1 MIKILCVGKMKEK
14 GMLQLQQEYL
24 KRLSRFHKIELV
36 ELKEGNPSFE
46 DSKLIDDESSRL
58 LEQLKPTDYVVIFD
72 VKSQLIDSIELSQL
86 VDQSLTKG
94 NIVFVL
100 GGSLGFN
107 ETILNRANH
116 KISMSKMTFP
126 HLLARI
132 MVLEHLYRSFKI
144 LYNQS
149 YHK

>member
-46 DSKLIDDESSRL
+46 ESKLIDDESSRL

-132 MVLEHLYRSFKI
+132 MVLEQLYRSFKI

>member
-14 GMLQLQQEYL
+14 GMLQLQEEYL
-24 KRLSRFHKIELV
+24 KRLSRFNKVELI

-46 DSKLIDDESSRL
+46 DKRLIDDESSRL
-58 LEQLKPTDYVVIFD
+58 LQQIKSDDTVIIFD
-72 VKSQLIDSIELSQL
+72 VSSKQLDSVEFSHL
-86 VDQSLTKG
+86 VDQ
-94 NIVFVL
+94 NPHMVIVL

-107 ETILNRANH
+107 DELLSRANY
-116 KISMSKMTFP
+116 KISMSNMTFP

-132 MVLEHLYRSFKI
+132 MVLEQLYRSYKI
-144 LYNQS
+144 INNQT

>member
-132 MVLEHLYRSFKI
+132 MVLEQLYRSFKI

>member
-14 GMLQLQQEYL
+14 GMLQLQEEYL
-24 KRLSRFHKIELV
+24 KRLSRFNKVELI

-46 DSKLIDDESSRL
+46 DKRLIDDESSRL
-58 LEQLKPTDYVVIFD
+58 LQQIKSDDTVIIFD
-72 VKSQLIDSIELSQL
+72 VSSKQLDSVEFSHL
-86 VDQSLTKG
+86 VDQ
-94 NIVFVL
+94 NPHIVIVL

-107 ETILNRANH
+107 DELLSRANY
-116 KISMSKMTFP
+116 KISMSNMTFP

-132 MVLEHLYRSFKI
+132 MVLEQLYRSYKI
-144 LYNQS
+144 INNQT

>member
-14 GMLQLQQEYL
+14 GMLQLQEEYL
-24 KRLSRFHKIELV
+24 KRLSRFNKVELI

-46 DSKLIDDESSRL
+46 DKRLIDDESSRL
-58 LEQLKPTDYVVIFD
+58 LQQIKSDDTVIIFD
-72 VKSQLIDSIELSQL
+72 VSSKQLDSVEFSHL
-86 VDQSLTKG
+86 VDQNSH
-94 NIVFVL
+94 IVIVL

-107 ETILNRANH
+107 DELLSRANY
-116 KISMSKMTFP
+116 KISMSNMTFP

-132 MVLEHLYRSFKI
+132 MVLEQLYRSYKI
-144 LYNQS
+144 INNQA

>member
-24 KRLSRFHKIELV
+24 KRLSRFNKFELI

-46 DSKLIDDESSRL
+46 DQRLIDDESTRL
-58 LEQLKPTDYVVIFD
+58 LQQIKPDDTVILFD
-72 VKSQLIDSIELSQL
+72 VKSKQMDSVEFSHL
-86 VDQSLTKG
+86 VDQ
-94 NIVFVL
+94 NPHMVIVL

-107 ETILNRANH
+107 DELLNRANY
-116 KISMSKMTFP
+116 KISMSNMTFP

-132 MVLEHLYRSFKI
+132 MVLEQLYRSYKI
-144 LYNQS
+144 INNQT

>member
-132 MVLEHLYRSFKI
+132 MVLEQLYRSFKI
-144 LYNQS
+144 LNNQT